1 MTKLEEKDNRKKNSQ
16 RQVATF
22 FCFQKENS
30 DTKGNRTPYCP
41 FYHIKHAKTQS

>member
-22 FCFQKENS
+22 FCHLASRKKIVTQKEIGLH
-30 DTKGNRTPYCP
+30 TVP
-41 FYHIKHAKTQS
+41 FII